1 MNIKTLIVKAHVRY
15 WEDSEINGVD
25 DTEDG
30 ANVPCKNGDLWSP
43 KIDVVTGIIQNWEPG
58 KTAYIHY
65 KVSDC
70 SGFELLDA
78 ENKIVASS
86 DDGYVP
92 KTLSPAENGY
102 GDYIIM
108 KIDAKGQIENWKFN
122 LEDFQDE
129 DECHDDE

>member
-1 MNIKTLIVKAHVRY
+1 MNIKSLIVKAQVRY

-30 ANVPCKNGDLWSP
+30 ANVPCKNGDIWSP
-43 KIDVVTGIIQNWEPG
+43 KIDVATGLIENWEPG
-58 KTAYIHY
+58 KTAFIHY
-65 KVSDC
+65 KVVDC
-70 SGFELLDA
+70 CGFELIDS
-78 ENKIVASS
+78 EGQVVVSR

-92 KTLSPAENGY
+92 RTLCPAENGY

-108 KIDAKGQIENWKFN
+108 RIDANGQIENWKFN

-129 DECHDDE
+129 EEP

>member
-1 MNIKTLIVKAHVRY
+1 MKIKTLVVKAQVRY
-15 WEDSEINGVD
+15 WDDSDINGVA

-30 ANVPCKNGDLWSP
+30 ASVPCKNGEMWSP
-43 KIDVVTGIIQNWEPG
+43 RIDVESGLIENWELG
-58 KTAYIHY
+58 KTAFIHY
-65 KVSDC
+65 KVVDC
-70 SGFELLDA
+70 CGFELIDS
-78 ENKIVASS
+78 EGHVVVSR

-92 KTLSPAENGY
+92 RTLYPAQNGY

-129 DECHDDE
+129 DES

>member
-15 WEDSEINGVD
+15 WEDSEINGLD

-43 KIDVVTGIIQNWEPG
+43 KIDVTTGIIENWEPG
-58 KTAYIHY
+58 KKAFIHY
-65 KVSDC
+65 KVCDC
-70 SGFELLDA
+70 CGFELLDA

-122 LEDFQDE
+122 LEDFQNE